1 MRILLL
7 CTYDLGGGAEKV
19 ALDLLRVYR
28 ARGHDARLAVRYK
41 RTDTA
46 EVFEIDPYQ
55 RAAPWAK
62 LCRLTERW
70 VRQRSRF
77 RGQYHVVDWL
87 RRMALPRRWLDH
99 WRGVE
104 DFNYPYSWR
113 LLDNSAWQPDVIHA
127 HNLHG
132 DYFDLRAMAAL
143 SRRVPCVWTLHD
155 AWAITGHCGHFADIG
170 CNSWLSGCG
179 RCPDLKR
186 PPALLRDG
194 TAANWHHK
202 RRIYDRSRL
211 AVATPSRWLME
222 YVRASSV
229 PFQPMRVIPNGI
241 DLTIYRPA
249 GRQRAR
255 QQLGLSQDAFICLSV
270 TFGKAATTPYKDLAT
285 VENAV
290 HTLRTQTH
298 LDNVLFVGIGGQS
311 SGIIEPWVRY
321 TGYLTDV
328 RVVACYYQAADVL
341 LHAAHVDSFPLTVLE
356 AMACGTPVIATAVG
370 GIPEQIEHQ
379 VTGLL
384 VPRGDSNQMAEQIQ
398 VLMQQPEL
406 RQQMGLAAT
415 QFASRYFSLERQ
427 ATAYL
432 EWFDAL
438 RVEYGAI
445 AR

>member
-1 MRILLL
+1 
-7 CTYDLGGGAEKV
+7 
-19 ALDLLRVYR
+19 
-28 ARGHDARLAVRYK
+28 
-41 RTDTA
+41 
-46 EVFEIDPYQ
+46 
-55 RAAPWAK
+55 
-62 LCRLTERW
+62 
-70 VRQRSRF
+70 
-77 RGQYHVVDWL
+77 
-87 RRMALPRRWLDH
+87 
-99 WRGVE
+99 
-104 DFNYPYSWR
+104 
-113 LLDNSAWQPDVIHA
+113 
-127 HNLHG
+127 
-132 DYFDLRAMAAL
+132 
-143 SRRVPCVWTLHD
+143 
-155 AWAITGHCGHFADIG
+155 
-170 CNSWLSGCG
+170 
-179 RCPDLKR
+179 
-186 PPALLRDG
+186 
-194 TAANWHHK
+194 
-202 RRIYDRSRL
+202 
-211 AVATPSRWLME
+211 ME